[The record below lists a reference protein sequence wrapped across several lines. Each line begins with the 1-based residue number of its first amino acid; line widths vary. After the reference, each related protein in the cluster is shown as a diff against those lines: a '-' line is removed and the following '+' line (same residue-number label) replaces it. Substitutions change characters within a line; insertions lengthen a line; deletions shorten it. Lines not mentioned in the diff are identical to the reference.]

1 LPDSPITKRSKTN
14 SRNSRQPPAW
24 ASPVAN
30 AFTLIELLVVIAI
43 IAILA
48 SLLLPTLAKSKETA
62 HRVYCV
68 NNLKQLQLGWSMY
81 VQDNADNFPT
91 NQAFFKN
98 GNSTSTAD
106 SWIGESDARHDTNT
120 FWIERSVLHKYNP
133 SPYIYHCP
141 SDKSFVENLPPGVKM
156 QRSRSYAM
164 NAYIGNYNFNYPG
177 YDKMP
182 DVRRPSSVFVMLD
195 EHEQSID
202 DAWFLTLLPPAQ
214 AWMNMPANRH
224 GNAGNLGFI
233 DSHVETWR
241 WRYPKI
247 FNFGDYGKGVANDAD
262 LKDLQRLQAAL
273 PQHD

>member
-1 LPDSPITKRSKTN
+1 
-14 SRNSRQPPAW
+14 
-24 ASPVAN
+24 
-30 AFTLIELLVVIAI
+30 
-43 IAILA
+43 
-48 SLLLPTLAKSKETA
+48 
-62 HRVYCV
+62 
-68 NNLKQLQLGWSMY
+68 
-81 VQDNADNFPT
+81 
-91 NQAFFKN
+91 
-98 GNSTSTAD
+98 
-106 SWIGESDARHDTNT
+106 
-120 FWIERSVLHKYNP
+120 
-133 SPYIYHCP
+133 
-141 SDKSFVENLPPGVKM
+141 VENLPPGVKI

-164 NAYIGNYNFNYPG
+164 NAYIGNYNFTYSG
-177 YDKMP
+177 YDKMS
-182 DVRRPSSVFVMLD
+182 DVRRPSSVFVMVD

-202 DAWFLTLLPPAQ
+202 DAWFLTLLPPTQ